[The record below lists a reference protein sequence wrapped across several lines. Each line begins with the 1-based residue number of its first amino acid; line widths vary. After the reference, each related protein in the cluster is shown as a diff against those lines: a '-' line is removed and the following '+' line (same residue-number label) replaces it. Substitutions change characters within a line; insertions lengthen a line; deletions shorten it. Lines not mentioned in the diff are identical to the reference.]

1 MIMSIDNNEI
11 ISKALWNALQAD
23 ISEYEKLPDHKFS
36 HRFKF
41 KMKKMISDYLS
52 PVTKP
57 SEKSIPIKR
66 KIVLAFLVVIL
77 LLFMTGAVLTVYKLW
92 NYYHFE
98 DYGLYS
104 ILNIDSGG
112 DFPAELEEHYKIG
125 ADMSEFTE
133 NVLTDEYFNYWVEY
147 KNLNGNITISFE
159 QCVKDAVQNML
170 LNTENAVD
178 EPTETEVNGHHGV
191 FFQTR
196 YNNMV
201 LIWDVGDYI
210 VSLSATGISK
220 NELFSLAESVQKVE

>member
-1 MIMSIDNNEI
+1 MSMNNNEI

-36 HRFKF
+36 HRFKS
-41 KMKKMISDYLS
+41 KMKKTISDYLS
-52 PVTKP
+52 PATKP
-57 SEKSIPIKR
+57 YEKSIPLKR

-112 DFPAELEEHYKIG
+112 NFPAELEEHYKIG
-125 ADMSEFTE
+125 TDMSGFTE

-147 KNLNGNITISFE
+147 KSPDGNITISFE
-159 QCVKDAVQNML
+159 QYAKDAVQNML

-178 EPTETEVNGHHGV
+178 EPTEAEVNGHRGV

-201 LIWDVGDYI
+201 LIWDIGDYI
-210 VSLSATGISK
+210 ISLSTTGIGK